1 MSAGIA
7 VAINIVLMGAIFAA
21 IVGICAWGIVSQR
34 RDVSA
39 IYGWRRT
46 RSQPRTSQPTL
57 PRTSQPTLPR
67 TSQPHPTGAMQSRT
81 RVRQPV
87 RPYAS

>member
-21 IVGICAWGIVSQR
+21 IVGICAWGIVSQH
-34 RDVSA
+34 RDA
-39 IYGWRRT
+39 FATYGWRRT
-46 RSQPRTSQPTL
+46 RSRPRTSH
-57 PRTSQPTLPR
+57 
-67 TSQPHPTGAMQSRT
+67 PHPTGAMQSRA

-87 RPYAS
+87 SPYAS

>member
-7 VAINIVLMGAIFAA
+7 VAINIVLMAAIFAA

-46 RSQPRTSQPTL
+46 RSQPRTTQPSQPQ
-57 PRTSQPTLPR
+57 TSH
-67 TSQPHPTGAMQSRT
+67 PHPAHPHPAGATHSRT
-81 RVRQPV
+81 RVGQPV

>member
-1 MSAGIA
+1 MSTGIA

-21 IVGICAWGIVSQR
+21 TVGICAWAIVSQH

-46 RSQPRTSQPTL
+46 RSQPRTSRPSK
-57 PRTSQPTLPR
+57 PRTSH
-67 TSQPHPTGAMQSRT
+67 PHSTGAMQSRT
-81 RVRQPV
+81 RVRQPI
-87 RPYAS
+87 RP

>member
-7 VAINIVLMGAIFAA
+7 VAINIVLMGAIFAV

-39 IYGWRRT
+39 IHGWRRT
-46 RSQPRTSQPTL
+46 RSQPRTSQPSH
-57 PRTSQPTLPR
+57 PRTSH
-67 TSQPHPTGAMQSRT
+67 PHPTGAMQSRT

>member
-7 VAINIVLMGAIFAA
+7 LAINIVLMGAIFVA

-46 RSQPRTSQPTL
+46 RSQPRTTQPSQP
-57 PRTSQPTLPR
+57 RRSH
-67 TSQPHPTGAMQSRT
+67 PHPAGAMQSRA

>member
-34 RDVSA
+34 RDVST
-39 IYGWRRT
+39 IYGWRT
-46 RSQPRTSQPTL
+46 RSQPRTSQPH
-57 PRTSQPTLPR
+57 PR
-67 TSQPHPTGAMQSRT
+67 TSQPHATGAMQSRA

>member
-1 MSAGIA
+1 MSTGIA

-34 RDVSA
+34 RDVSV

-46 RSQPRTSQPTL
+46 RSEPRTSRASQPRTN
-57 PRTSQPTLPR
+57 
-67 TSQPHPTGAMQSRT
+67 QPHSTGAIQSRT

>member
-7 VAINIVLMGAIFAA
+7 IAINIILMGAVFAA

-34 RDVSA
+34 RDVPA

-46 RSQPRTSQPTL
+46 RSQPRTIQSSQA
-57 PRTSQPTLPR
+57 RTT
-67 TSQPHPTGAMQSRT
+67 QPHPTGAMQSRA

>member
-7 VAINIVLMGAIFAA
+7 LAINIVLMAAIFAA

-46 RSQPRTSQPTL
+46 RSHPRTSQPR
-57 PRTSQPTLPR
+57 PAAAS
-67 TSQPHPTGAMQSRT
+67 QSRP

>member
-21 IVGICAWGIVSQR
+21 TVGICAWGIVSQR

-46 RSQPRTSQPTL
+46 RSQPRTSQPSK
-57 PRTSQPTLPR
+57 PRTSR
-67 TSQPHPTGAMQSRT
+67 PHPTGAMQSRA

>member
-7 VAINIVLMGAIFAA
+7 VAINIVLMGAIFGA

-34 RDVSA
+34 HDVSA

-46 RSQPRTSQPTL
+46 RSQPRTSQPA
-57 PRTSQPTLPR
+57 QPR
-67 TSQPHPTGAMQSRT
+67 TSQPHPTGAVQSRG
-81 RVRQPV
+81 RVGQPI